1 MMRHI
6 LAAVLLAAALNVTAA
21 AQTARQQLWPGVW
34 ISLPK
39 GAKVERWS
47 DGPIPE
53 ILKQARVSLGD
64 GSDGFFYVDLW
75 RQRSGIMPYGAA
87 FDRRLKRQDGY
98 RNVSIRER
106 KGSYAISYNSRKTW
120 YYTRKIRM
128 SSRQMVKASLSVALK
143 ERRSGETRRLLR
155 ILDSISLSRR

>member
-1 MMRHI
+1 
-6 LAAVLLAAALNVTAA
+6 VLKSA
-21 AQTARQQLWPGVW
+21 
-34 ISLPK
+34 
-39 GAKVERWS
+39 
-47 DGPIPE
+47 E
-53 ILKQARVSLGD
+53 ICT
-64 GSDGFFYVDLW
+64 VDLQ
-75 RQRSGIMPYGAA
+75 RQRSGNMPYGAA

-143 ERRSGETRRLLR
+143 ERRRGETRRLLR